1 MPTLSEELRNDMARC
16 RKLVHDYIALG
27 SVGAFGTALIEE
39 AIRRAEAALKTGNV
53 FAMRRA
59 LQDLQRH
66 QGVASPTAARSPCI
80 RNTVH
85 PHWTAPASPQQA
97 YAKVTYVLA

>member
-1 MPTLSEELRNDMARC
+1 MPTLSEELRADLARC
-16 RKLVHDYIALG
+16 RKLVHDYIAIG

-66 QGVASPTAARSPCI
+66 QGVAAPTAARSHSI
-80 RNTVH
+80 KSVVY
-85 PHWTAPASPQQA
+85 PHWNAPASPRQA